1 MLISSETFGLQ
12 VFWYQAFVVLTSL
25 WVQVSFSYKTTQ
37 IQSAHVGQLKYLLFK
52 NYFGSSSYFTG
63 EFKKDFRSQACKH
76 LVSNLFLGAI
86 EQNETQQ
93 EFGFVTSRRLAA
105 MSC

>member
-12 VFWYQAFVVLTSL
+12 VLWYQAFVVFPSL
-25 WVQVSFSYKTTQ
+25 RVQVSFSYKTTQ
-37 IQSAHVGQLKYLLFK
+37 IQSDLVSQLKYFLFK
-52 NYFGSSSYFTG
+52 SEFGSSSYFTG

-86 EQNETQQ
+86 EQNESQ
-93 EFGFVTSRRLAA
+93 
-105 MSC
+105 